1 MSAVAYYLEDA
12 GIATTGISLVREN
25 TAALRPPRFLWVS
38 FPLGRPL
45 GIPGD
50 PSFQQHVILAALALL
65 DAPAGPVL
73 EDYPKD
79 VPPMPADAAVACPVR
94 FPARVEG
101 DGEWTAALRNE
112 IALLRPWYER
122 SVERRGRTTVGIA
135 DASIEDLAMRFG
147 RLLDDATSGPAEALP
162 RTLPALQ
169 ELKRTLSDLRAFHEE
184 AVTAQP
190 GDMPWQE
197 VRRVLWRES
206 VLGDAIRTLRDRCR
220 ASGDPRLLAFT
231 RVLVPRGALDD

>member
-45 GIPGD
+45 GLPGD
-50 PSFQQHVILAALALL
+50 PSFQRRVVLAALELL

-73 EDYPKD
+73 EDYPED
-79 VPPMPADAAVACPVR
+79 VPALATDAAVACPVS
-94 FPARVEG
+94 FPARLEG
-101 DGEWTAALRNE
+101 SGTWTAALRNE
-112 IALLRPWYER
+112 IALLRPWHLR
-122 SVERRGRTTVGIA
+122 AVERRGRTTVGIA
-135 DASIEDLAMRFG
+135 DAPVEDLAI
-147 RLLDDATSGPAEALP
+147 RLGSMLDATSGSAEALP
-162 RTLPALQ
+162 RTLPQLQ
-169 ELKRTLSDLRAFHEE
+169 RLKRTLSDLLAFQEE

-197 VRRVLWRES
+197 VRRVLWQES
-206 VLGDAIRTLRDRCR
+206 VLGDAILTLRDRFR
-220 ASGDPRLLAFT
+220 ASGDLRLLAFT

>member
-45 GIPGD
+45 GMPGD
-50 PSFQQHVILAALALL
+50 PSFQRRVVLAALGLL

-73 EDYPKD
+73 EDYPED
-79 VPPMPADAAVACPVR
+79 VPPLPADAMVACPVS
-94 FPARVEG
+94 FPARLEG
-101 DGEWTAALRNE
+101 SGTWTAALRNE
-112 IALLRPWYER
+112 IALLRPWHLR

-135 DASIEDLAMRFG
+135 DAPVEDLAI
-147 RLLDDATSGPAEALP
+147 RLGSMLDATSGSAEALP

-169 ELKRTLSDLRAFHEE
+169 RLKRTLSDLLAFHGE

-197 VRRVLWRES
+197 VRRVLWQES
-206 VLGDAIRTLRDRCR
+206 VLGDAILTLRDRFR
-220 ASGDPRLLAFT
+220 ASGDPRLVAFT

>member
-1 MSAVAYYLEDA
+1 MSAVAHYLEDA

-25 TAALRPPRFLWVS
+25 TEALRPPRFLWVP

-45 GIPGD
+45 GMPGD
-50 PSFQQHVILAALALL
+50 ASFQRRVVLAALELL

-73 EDYPKD
+73 EDYLED
-79 VPPMPADAAVACPVR
+79 VPAPPTDAVVACPVS
-94 FPARVEG
+94 FPARLEG
-101 DGEWTAALRNE
+101 SGTWTAALRHE
-112 IALLRPWYER
+112 IALLRPWHVR

-135 DASIEDLAMRFG
+135 DAPVEDLAI
-147 RLLDDATSGPAEALP
+147 RLGSMLDATSGSAEALP

-169 ELKRTLSDLRAFHEE
+169 RLKRTLSDLLAFQEE

-197 VRRVLWRES
+197 VRRVLWQES
-206 VLGDAIRTLRDRCR
+206 VLGDAILTLRDRFR
-220 ASGDPRLLAFT
+220 ASGDPRLVAFT

>member
-1 MSAVAYYLEDA
+1 MSAVAWYLEEA

-45 GIPGD
+45 GLPGD
-50 PSFQQHVILAALALL
+50 APFQRRVVLAALALL
-65 DAPAGPVL
+65 DAAEGPVL
-73 EDYPKD
+73 EDYPED
-79 VPPMPADAAVACPVR
+79 VPSMPADAALACPVS
-94 FPARVEG
+94 FPPRAERAG
-101 DGEWTAALRNE
+101 TWTAALRGE
-112 IALLRPWYER
+112 VALLRPWYGR

-135 DASIEDLAMRFG
+135 DAPIEDLAIQLG
-147 RLLDDATSGPAEALP
+147 SLLDATSGSLEQVP
-162 RTLPALQ
+162 RTLPALA
-169 ELKRTLSDLRAFHEE
+169 ELKRALSDLRAFHEE

-190 GDMPWQE
+190 GEMPWRE

-206 VLGDAIRTLRDRCR
+206 VLGDAILTLRDRFR

>member
-1 MSAVAYYLEDA
+1 MSAVAYYLEA
-12 GIATTGISLVREN
+12 SGIATTGISLVREN

-45 GIPGD
+45 GLPGD
-50 PSFQQHVILAALALL
+50 PSFQRRVILAALALL

-73 EDYPKD
+73 EDYPED
-79 VPPMPADAAVACPVR
+79 VPSLPTDAVIACPVS

-101 DGEWTAALRNE
+101 SGTWTAALRNE
-112 IALLRPWYER
+112 IALLRPWHVR

-135 DASIEDLAMRFG
+135 DAPVEDLAT
-147 RLLDDATSGPAEALP
+147 RLGTMLDAATGSAEALP
-162 RTLPALQ
+162 RTLPQLQ
-169 ELKRTLSDLRAFHEE
+169 RLKRSLSDLMAFHEE

-197 VRRVLWRES
+197 VRRVLWQES
-206 VLGDAIRTLRDRCR
+206 VLGDAILTLRDRFR
-220 ASGDPRLLAFT
+220 TFGDPRLLAFT

>member
-1 MSAVAYYLEDA
+1 MSAVAYYLEA
-12 GIATTGISLVREN
+12 SGIATTGISLVREN

-45 GIPGD
+45 GLPGD
-50 PSFQQHVILAALALL
+50 PSFQRRVVLGALALL

-73 EDYPKD
+73 EDYPED
-79 VPPMPADAAVACPVR
+79 VPSLPTDAAVACPVS
-94 FPARVEG
+94 FPARLEG
-101 DGEWTAALRNE
+101 SGTWTAALRNE
-112 IALLRPWYER
+112 VALLQPWHVR

-135 DASIEDLAMRFG
+135 DAPVEELAI
-147 RLLDDATSGPAEALP
+147 RLGSMLDAASGAAEALP

-197 VRRVLWRES
+197 VRRVLWQES
-206 VLGDAIRTLRDRCR
+206 VLGDAILTLRDRFGT
-220 ASGDPRLLAFT
+220 SGDPRLLAYT

>member
-25 TAALRPPRFLWVS
+25 TEALRPPRFLWVP

-45 GIPGD
+45 GMPGD
-50 PSFQQHVILAALALL
+50 PAFQRRVILAALGLL

-73 EDYPKD
+73 EDYPED
-79 VPPMPADAAVACPVR
+79 VPSPPTDAVVACPVS
-94 FPARVEG
+94 FPARLEG
-101 DGEWTAALRNE
+101 SGTWTAALRHE
-112 IALLRPWYER
+112 IALLRPWHVR

-135 DASIEDLAMRFG
+135 DAPVEDLAI
-147 RLLDDATSGPAEALP
+147 RLGSMLDATSGSAEALP

-169 ELKRTLSDLRAFHEE
+169 RLKRTLSDLLAFQEE
-184 AVTAQP
+184 AVTAQL

-197 VRRVLWRES
+197 VRRVLWQES
-206 VLGDAIRTLRDRCR
+206 VLGDAILTLRDRFR

>member
-45 GIPGD
+45 GMPGD
-50 PSFQQHVILAALALL
+50 PSFQRRVILAALALL

-73 EDYPKD
+73 EDYPED
-79 VPPMPADAAVACPVR
+79 VPSLPTDAAVACPVR
-94 FPARVEG
+94 FPARLEG
-101 DGEWTAALRNE
+101 NGTWTAALRNE
-112 IALLRPWYER
+112 IALLRPWHVR
-122 SVERRGRTTVGIA
+122 SIERRGRTTVGIA
-135 DASIEDLAMRFG
+135 DAPVEDLAI
-147 RLLDDATSGPAEALP
+147 RLGTMLDAASGSAEALP
-162 RTLPALQ
+162 RTLPQLQ
-169 ELKRTLSDLRAFHEE
+169 RLKRTLSDLLAFHEE

-197 VRRVLWRES
+197 VRGVLWQES
-206 VLGDAIRTLRDRCR
+206 VLGDAILTLRDRFR
-220 ASGDPRLLAFT
+220 ASGDPRLVAFT

>member
-1 MSAVAYYLEDA
+1 MSAVAYYLEA
-12 GIATTGISLVREN
+12 SGIATAGISLVREN

-45 GIPGD
+45 GMPGD
-50 PSFQQHVILAALALL
+50 PSFQRRVILAALALL

-73 EDYPKD
+73 EDYLED
-79 VPPMPADAAVACPVR
+79 VPAPPTDAVVACPVS
-94 FPARVEG
+94 FPARLEG
-101 DGEWTAALRNE
+101 SGTWTAALRNE
-112 IALLRPWYER
+112 IALLRPWHVR

-135 DASIEDLAMRFG
+135 DAPVEDLAI
-147 RLLDDATSGPAEALP
+147 RLGSMLDATSGSAEALP
-162 RTLPALQ
+162 RTLPQLQ
-169 ELKRTLSDLRAFHEE
+169 RLKRTLSDLLAFHEE

-197 VRRVLWRES
+197 VRRVLWQES
-206 VLGDAIRTLRDRCR
+206 VLGDAILTLRDRFR
-220 ASGDPRLLAFT
+220 ASGDPRLVAFT

>member
-45 GIPGD
+45 GLPGD
-50 PSFQQHVILAALALL
+50 PAFQRRVVLAALELL

-73 EDYPKD
+73 EDYPED
-79 VPPMPADAAVACPVR
+79 VPALATDAVVACPVS
-94 FPARVEG
+94 FPARLEG
-101 DGEWTAALRNE
+101 SGTWTAALRHE
-112 IALLRPWYER
+112 IALLRPWHVR

-135 DASIEDLAMRFG
+135 DAPVEDLAI
-147 RLLDDATSGPAEALP
+147 RLGSMLDATSGSAEALP

-169 ELKRTLSDLRAFHEE
+169 RLKRTLSDLLAFHEE

-197 VRRVLWRES
+197 VRRVLWQES
-206 VLGDAIRTLRDRCR
+206 VLGDAILTLRDRFR
-220 ASGDPRLLAFT
+220 ASGDPRLVAFT

>member
-45 GIPGD
+45 GLPGD
-50 PSFQQHVILAALALL
+50 PSFQRRVVLAALELL

-73 EDYPKD
+73 EDYPED
-79 VPPMPADAAVACPVR
+79 VPPPPADAVVACPVS
-94 FPARVEG
+94 FPSRVAG
-101 DGEWTAALRNE
+101 NRTWTAALRNE
-112 IALLRPWYER
+112 IALLRPWHVR

-135 DASIEDLAMRFG
+135 DAPVEDLAMRLG
-147 RLLDDATSGPAEALP
+147 TMLDAASGSAEALP
-162 RTLPALQ
+162 RTLPQLQ
-169 ELKRTLSDLRAFHEE
+169 RLKHTLSDLRAFHEE

-197 VRRVLWRES
+197 VRRVLWQES
-206 VLGDAIRTLRDRCR
+206 VLGDAILALRDRFR

-231 RVLVPRGALDD
+231 RVLVPRGALDE

>member
-1 MSAVAYYLEDA
+1 MAYYLEA
-12 GIATTGISLVREN
+12 SGIATTGISLVREN

-50 PSFQQHVILAALALL
+50 PSFQRRVILAALALL

-73 EDYPKD
+73 EDFPED
-79 VPPMPADAAVACPVR
+79 VPSPPADAVVACPVS
-94 FPARVEG
+94 FPARLAG
-101 DGEWTAALRNE
+101 NGTWTAALRGE
-112 IALLRPWYER
+112 IALLRPWHVR

-135 DASIEDLAMRFG
+135 DAPVEDLAI
-147 RLLDDATSGPAEALP
+147 RLGSMLDAPPGSAEALP
-162 RTLPALQ
+162 RTLPALR
-169 ELKRTLSDLRAFHEE
+169 ELKRALSDLRAFHEE

-197 VRRVLWRES
+197 VRRVLWQES
-206 VLGDAIRTLRDRCR
+206 VLGDAILTLRDRFR

>member
-50 PSFQQHVILAALALL
+50 PPFQRRVILAALALF

-73 EDYPKD
+73 EDYPED

-112 IALLRPWYER
+112 VALLRPWYER
-122 SVERRGRTTVGIA
+122 AVERRGRTTVGIA
-135 DASIEDLAMRFG
+135 DAPIEDLAR
-147 RLLDDATSGPAEALP
+147 RLGELLDATSGSAEALP
-162 RTLPALQ
+162 RTPPALQ
-169 ELKRTLSDLRAFHEE
+169 ALKRTLSDLRAFHEE

-190 GDMPWQE
+190 GDMPWRE
-197 VRRVLWRES
+197 VRRVLWRET
-206 VLGDAIRTLRDRCR
+206 VLGDAILTLRDRLR

>member
-1 MSAVAYYLEDA
+1 MSAVAWYLEEA

-45 GIPGD
+45 GLPGD
-50 PSFQQHVILAALALL
+50 APFQRRVVLAALALL
-65 DAPAGPVL
+65 DAPEGPVL
-73 EDYPKD
+73 EDYPED
-79 VPPMPADAAVACPVR
+79 VPAIPADAAVACPVR

-101 DGEWTAALRNE
+101 DGTWTAALRGE
-112 IALLRPWYER
+112 VALLRPWYGR
-122 SVERRGRTTVGIA
+122 SVERRGRTTVGVA
-135 DASIEDLAMRFG
+135 DAPIEELTTRFG
-147 RLLDDATSGPAEALP
+147 RWLDAPEELP
-162 RTLPALQ
+162 RTLPALR
-169 ELKRTLSDLRAFHEE
+169 ELKRALSDLRAFHEE

-190 GDMPWQE
+190 GEMPWRE

-206 VLGDAIRTLRDRCR
+206 VLGQAILTLRDRFR